1 MFHFLLF
8 YFNAWLKRISFRW
21 ILVCVCGRVRVRASV
36 CVCAC
41 LHVCVCVLCW
51 SNLNLFEKNV
61 WIRFWW
67 QDAAAF
73 QPSKIDETEKRKLQF
88 KLGRFSQNYSLS
100 WVVVTNVY
108 VTSRER
114 KQKDYATF
122 SFQPFSPSL
131 MEAHF
136 LTYTH
141 KHIHT
146 HTHTK
151 TRIFTLRDTQTH
163 TLSRTHTHTDIHTF
177 TCTHADFA
185 FKSQKRVIKSKSLIL
200 RWNLNGNLKG
210 S

>member
-1 MFHFLLF
+1 VR
-8 YFNAWLKRISFRW
+8 AC
-21 ILVCVCGRVRVRASV
+21 VCVCV
-36 CVCAC
+36 C
-41 LHVCVCVLCW
+41 LGVCVLCW
-51 SNLNLFEKNV
+51 SNLNFFEKNV
-61 WIRFWW
+61 WIRIWW

-73 QPSKIDETEKRKLQF
+73 QPSKIDETGKRKLQF

-131 MEAHF
+131 MAAHF

-146 HTHTK
+146 HTHTHK
-151 TRIFTLRDTQTH
+151 DTHIHTERHTDTHKDTHIHTERHTDTH
-163 TLSRTHTHTDIHTF
+163 TFTHARTHTQTY
-177 TCTHADFA
+177 THLHAL
-185 FKSQKRVIKSKSLIL
+185 SQIL
-200 RWNLNGNLKG
+200 RLSPRKE
-210 S
+210 